1 MKPGEFDAEAWTE
14 RLAQALSEL
23 AEGHENMLRKYY
35 GLAPDMGLLFGGA
48 EGAPHTYS
56 PEQVWDHFAMQGR
69 GWVWVPRRAE
79 SPTSKASQADV
90 VGSILLAHPTLA
102 DVPHSMA
109 GHDEF
114 RVQGLGTDR
123 STSLTDLIAGLMARA
138 AELSGD
144 RFRAAAGELGALLAP
159 ITETG
164 SVRVSAGPDVGC
176 DVVLFYGLTLEE
188 ESDLADGMAIVPF
201 ERVRAFVDEKLVQEL
216 APAET
221 EVRGWRSVGA
231 IVRPF
236 QWTPSFR
243 MPGDLADAGS
253 KPQGEFFQDA
263 QTFLELIAVAHAA
276 PVLRLAEL
284 PDCIHRSAG
293 RLLGLERRGPGSY
306 RSLSAHGFDGLADRP
321 RLAREALDE
330 AREAFGNLR
339 TAHHRAM
346 APIVS
351 RLAEAQAR
359 SGPFAGDDK
368 ILDVAIALERMYRPE
383 GGEIAH
389 KMRTRVAWY
398 LGTDAAS
405 RLGYMKA
412 AKEFYDMRS
421 KIVHAGRKQ
430 VSAQTRLQAFA
441 TGFDIA
447 GRTLF
452 KQLRAGPPGDW
463 DELVVAGNEP

>member
-1 MKPGEFDAEAWTE
+1 MKPEEFDAEAWIE

-23 AEGHENMLRKYY
+23 AEGHENRLRKYY
-35 GLAPDMGLLFGGA
+35 GLAPDMGLLFGGP
-48 EGAPHTYS
+48 EDGRHTYS
-56 PEQVWDHFAMQGR
+56 SEQVWDRFAMQGR
-69 GWVWVPRRAE
+69 RWDWVPRRAE
-79 SPTSKASQADV
+79 SQPPKASKADV
-90 VGSILLAHPTLA
+90 VASILLAHPALA
-102 DVPHSMA
+102 GVPDSMA
-109 GHDEF
+109 GRDEF
-114 RVQGLGTDR
+114 WVQGLGTGR
-123 STSLTDLIAGLMARA
+123 LTSLTDLIAGLMARA

-144 RFRAAAGELGALLAP
+144 RFRAAAGELSTLLAP

-164 SVRVSAGPDVGC
+164 PVRVSAGPDVGC

-221 EVRGWRSVGA
+221 EMRGWRSVGA

-243 MPGDLADAGS
+243 TPGDLADAGS
-253 KPQGEFFQDA
+253 KPRGEFFQDA

-284 PDCIHRSAG
+284 SDCIHRSAG

-339 TAHHRAM
+339 TAHHQAM

-430 VSAQTRLQAFA
+430 VSAQTRLKAFA

-452 KQLRAGPPGDW
+452 KHLRAGPPGDW